1 MTNAARAFARA
12 HDQAQVTRRARG
24 ALFASAALTLV
35 LYAVPFGGFLIYPL
49 LLLSTLAHELGH
61 GLAALA
67 TGGGF
72 EAFYLWP
79 DGSGMA
85 VHTGPE
91 GQALRA
97 VVAAGGLIGP
107 AVVAALCFALAR
119 RQRVAR
125 VALGLLG
132 LGFLAAVALV
142 VENAFGFWYIGGV
155 GAVLL
160 ALAVRA
166 RPAVAQTAL
175 VFVAVQLA
183 LSVFSR
189 ADYLFT
195 ASATTSAGVMP
206 SDSAHIADALGGT
219 YLLWG
224 AVCGLFSVLVLVL
237 GLWLFTRDGAR
248 RGLAALRGR

>member
-1 MTNAARAFARA
+1 MSSAARAFARA
-12 HDQAQVTRRARG
+12 HDHVQVTRRARG
-24 ALFASAALTLV
+24 ALFASAAITLL
-35 LYAVPFGGFLIYPL
+35 LYLVPFGGLLIYPL

-67 TGGGF
+67 TGGTF
-72 EAFYLWP
+72 HAFYLWP

-85 VHTGPE
+85 VHSGPE
-91 GQALRA
+91 GHVLQAI
-97 VVAAGGLIGP
+97 VAAGGLIGP
-107 AVVAALCFALAR
+107 AIVAGLCFALAR
-119 RQRVAR
+119 RPAVAR
-125 VALGLLG
+125 VVLGLLG

-142 VENAFGFWYIGGV
+142 VENPFGFWYISGV
-155 GAVLL
+155 GLLLL
-160 ALAVRA
+160 ALAARA
-166 RPAVAQTAL
+166 SATTAQTAL

-195 ASATTSAGVMP
+195 ASAQTSAGVMP
-206 SDSAHIADALGGT
+206 SDSAHIAAALGGS

-237 GLWLFTRDGAR
+237 GLWLFTRGESRVSLANLR
-248 RGLAALRGR
+248 R

>member
-67 TGGGF
+67 TGGSF

-91 GQALRA
+91 GHALQA
-97 VVAAGGLIGP
+97 VVAAGGLVGP

-119 RQRVAR
+119 REWVAR
-125 VALGLLG
+125 VVLGLLG

-155 GAVLL
+155 GVLLL

-166 RPAVAQTAL
+166 RAAVARTAL
-175 VFVAVQLA
+175 VFLAVQLA

-206 SDSAHIADALGGT
+206 SDSAHIASALGGS
-219 YLLWG
+219 YMLWG
-224 AVCGLFSVLVLVL
+224 AACGLFSVLVLVL
-237 GLWLFTRDGAR
+237 GLWLFTRDSAR
-248 RGLAALRGR
+248 RPLSAARRR

>member
-1 MTNAARAFARA
+1 MSSAARAFARA
-12 HDQAQVTRRARG
+12 HDHVQVTRRARG
-24 ALFASAALTLV
+24 ALFASAAITLL
-35 LYAVPFGGFLIYPL
+35 LYLVPFGGLLIYPL

-67 TGGGF
+67 TGGTF
-72 EAFYLWP
+72 HAFYLWP

-85 VHTGPE
+85 VHSGPE
-91 GQALRA
+91 GHVLQAI
-97 VVAAGGLIGP
+97 VAAGGLIGP
-107 AVVAALCFALAR
+107 AIVAGLCFALAR
-119 RQRVAR
+119 RPAVAR
-125 VALGLLG
+125 VVLGLLG

-142 VENAFGFWYIGGV
+142 VENPFGFWYIGGV
-155 GAVLL
+155 GLLLL
-160 ALAVRA
+160 ALAARA
-166 RPAVAQTAL
+166 SATTAQTAL

-195 ASATTSAGVMP
+195 ASAQTSAGVMP
-206 SDSAHIADALGGT
+206 SDSAHIAAALGGS

-237 GLWLFTRDGAR
+237 GLWLFTRGESRVSLANLR
-248 RGLAALRGR
+248 R